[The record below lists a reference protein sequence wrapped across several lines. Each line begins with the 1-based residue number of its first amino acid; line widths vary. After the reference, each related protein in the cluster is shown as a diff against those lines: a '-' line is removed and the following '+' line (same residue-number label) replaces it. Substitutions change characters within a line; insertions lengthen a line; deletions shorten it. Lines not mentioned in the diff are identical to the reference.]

1 MKPPCEIR
9 TLLRVMASFVLIAT
23 ACAPAGAPTGAPAA
37 AAPPARSAQ
46 PTTPVPIAPVPAA
59 PAPSST
65 TPTPRPSS
73 AAAAPTPT
81 SIALQYGG
89 VLNVATTEDPPTYDV
104 HQESSPTV
112 AVPFRNVYEGLVQY
126 HYQRQSEIV
135 PELAES
141 WETSAD
147 GLTYVF
153 RLRKDVKWHD
163 GRPFTAEDAAFSY
176 MRMANPKAYK
186 IISPRGEPLLAAVDK
201 AEAVDTYTLRVRLKF
216 PSASFMGNIATDWAM
231 ILPKQTVESQGDMK
245 RVVNGTGPFT
255 WVSHDRGVKIDIKKN
270 PNYYDKSLPML
281 NGLAFYII
289 FDDATRFAAFRTGR
303 VKMTF
308 IGSNS
313 LTSSQAEIL
322 VRDLADKVT
331 VKDHAAIARIMFIVN
346 NTKDPWKDARVRRA
360 VDLALDR
367 QNLIKLNGNDGLI
380 GVAMHPLGT
389 WGISQEELRSR
400 PGYRVSKTEDIAQAK
415 RLLADAGYASG
426 FKTTMLSYGIAGR
439 LTPAVKEQLKAIG
452 IDLQIEL
459 LAQGPLVDR
468 LNQKNFEL
476 IWYNVG
482 DLLDEPDLVLNS
494 LYVSNGSR
502 NFGNFSDKEV
512 DALIN
517 EQSLTTDFAK
527 RRQLV
532 LRLQERLLETGSY
545 PIAFWSV
552 YRRAWWN
559 EVHDYKP
566 GPGVHVNLKLDHVW
580 LSK

>member
-1 MKPPCEIR
+1 MKSPYQIR
-9 TLLRVMASFVLIAT
+9 TFLRMTASFVLLAT
-23 ACAPAGAPTGAPAA
+23 ACAPAGAVPQARSEQPAA
-37 AAPPARSAQ
+37 
-46 PTTPVPIAPVPAA
+46 PTPAA
-59 PAPSST
+59 PAPAA
-65 TPTPRPSS
+65 PSP
-73 AAAAPTPT
+73 AAAAPTPRPGATPAAAPT
-81 SIALQYGG
+81 STVVAPQRGG

-112 AVPFRNVYEGLVQY
+112 TVPFRNVYESLVQY

-141 WETSAD
+141 WEASSD

-163 GRPFTAEDAAFSY
+163 GRPFTADDAAFSY

-201 AEAVDTYTLRVRLKF
+201 AEAVDPYTLRVRLKA
-216 PSASFMGNIATDWAM
+216 PSASFMGNIATDWAL
-231 ILPKQTVESQGDMK
+231 ILPKHTTESQGDMK

-255 WVSHDRGVKIDIKKN
+255 WGGHDRGVKIEVKKN
-270 PNYYDKSLPML
+270 PSYYDKSLPML
-281 NGLAFYII
+281 DGLAFYVI

-313 LTSSQAEIL
+313 LTAEQTEIL
-322 VRDLADKVT
+322 ARDLASKVT
-331 VKDHAAIARIMFIVN
+331 IKDHAAISRIMFIVN
-346 NTKDPWKDARVRRA
+346 TTKDPWKDVRVRRA

-380 GVAMHPLGT
+380 GVAMHPLGA
-389 WGISQEELRSR
+389 WGLRQEDLRSR
-400 PGYRVSKTEDIAQAK
+400 PGYRESKTEDITQAK
-415 RLLADAGYASG
+415 KLLADAGYGAG
-426 FKTTMLSYGIAGR
+426 FKTTLASYGIAGR

-452 IDLQIEL
+452 IDIQIEL
-459 LAQGPLVDR
+459 LAQGPLIDR
-468 LNQKNFEL
+468 LNQKTFEA

-494 LYVSNGSR
+494 LYVTNGSR

-512 DALIN
+512 DSLID
-517 EQSLTTDFAK
+517 EQSRTTDLNK
-527 RRQLV
+527 RKQLV
-532 LRLQERLLETGSY
+532 LRLQERLLETSPY

-552 YRRAWWN
+552 YRRAFWN
-559 EVHDYKP
+559 EVHEYKP
-566 GPGVHVNLKLDHVW
+566 GPGVHVNLKMDHVW
-580 LSK
+580 MNK

>member
-1 MKPPCEIR
+1 MKSPYQIR
-9 TLLRVMASFVLIAT
+9 TFLRMTASFVLLAT
-23 ACAPAGAPTGAPAA
+23 ACAPAGAVPQARSEQPAA
-37 AAPPARSAQ
+37 
-46 PTTPVPIAPVPAA
+46 PTPAA
-59 PAPSST
+59 PAPAA
-65 TPTPRPSS
+65 PSP
-73 AAAAPTPT
+73 AAAAPTPRPGATPAAAPT
-81 SIALQYGG
+81 STVVAPQRGG

-141 WETSAD
+141 WEASAD

-163 GRPFTAEDAAFSY
+163 GRPFTADDAAFSY

-201 AEAVDTYTLRVRLKF
+201 AEAVDPYTLRVRLKA
-216 PSASFMGNIATDWAM
+216 PSASFMGNIATDWAL
-231 ILPKQTVESQGDMK
+231 ILPKHTTESQGDMK
-245 RVVNGTGPFT
+245 RIVNGTGPFT
-255 WVSHDRGVKIDIKKN
+255 WGSHDRGVKIEVKKN
-270 PNYYDKSLPML
+270 PSYYDKSLPML
-281 NGLAFYII
+281 DGLAFYVI

-313 LTSSQAEIL
+313 LTAEQTEIL
-322 VRDLADKVT
+322 ARDLASKVT
-331 VKDHAAIARIMFIVN
+331 IKDHAAISRIMFIVN
-346 NTKDPWKDARVRRA
+346 TTKEPWKDVRVRKA

-380 GVAMHPLGT
+380 GVAMHPLGA
-389 WGISQEELRSR
+389 WGIRQEDLRSR
-400 PGYRVSKTEDIAQAK
+400 PGYRESKTEDIAQAK
-415 RLLADAGYASG
+415 KLLADAGYGAG
-426 FKTTMLSYGIAGR
+426 FKTTLASYGIAGR

-452 IDLQIEL
+452 IDIQIEL
-459 LAQGPLVDR
+459 LAQGPLIDR
-468 LNQKNFEL
+468 LNQKTFEA

-494 LYVSNGSR
+494 LYVTNGSR

-512 DALIN
+512 DSLID
-517 EQSLTTDFAK
+517 EQSRTTDLNK
-527 RRQLV
+527 RKQLV
-532 LRLQERLLETGSY
+532 LRLQERLLETSPY

-552 YRRAWWN
+552 YRRAFWN
-559 EVHDYKP
+559 EVHEYKP
-566 GPGVHVNLKLDHVW
+566 GPGVHVNLKMDHVW
-580 LSK
+580 MSK